1 MNKKILTLILL
12 GAIVLPITVFAA
24 VDSIQSL
31 SMAIVNAI
39 WPVFVVIVV
48 ICFVVAGILFL
59 SAMGEPE
66 KIAKAKS
73 AFLWGVVGVVVGIVA
88 YSIIRIISNILG

>member
-1 MNKKILTLILL
+1 M
-12 GAIVLPITVFAA
+12 PIMALAA

-31 SMAIVNAI
+31 SMAIVNVI

-48 ICFVVAGILFL
+48 VCFVVAGILFL
-59 SAMGEPE
+59 SAMGDPA
-66 KIAKAKS
+66 KIAKARS

-88 YSIIRIISNILG
+88 YSIIRIISSALQ